1 MTEEQRSDSGLL
13 DELQSLGQQLTT
25 AVKALWDSEDS
36 RKLRQEIGEGFVELG
51 QQMDSA
57 VKTAQES
64 DAAKQ
69 FGEQIKETVD
79 RARESDVADKLEEG
93 LVTGLHELN
102 LGLSKLVTSLEKS
115 APGEGEPEVEAEAE
129 PVDEAEA

>member
-79 RARESDVADKLEEG
+79 KARESDVADKLEEG
-93 LVTGLHELN
+93 LVTGLREFN
-102 LGLSKLVTSLEKS
+102 LGLSKLVTSLERS
-115 APGEGEPEVEAEAE
+115 ASGEGEPEVEAESE
-129 PVDEAEA
+129 PVDEAGA